1 MDAERRRLIS
11 QLYHAALQR
20 PAGERHSFL
29 ASACGDDTRLREEVE
44 SLLANGGTTTA
55 RAVSPTRT
63 GLREHSAPLVAG
75 QTLGHYCIGER
86 LGAGGMGVVYRAR
99 DTRLERDVA
108 IKVLPAAALADQVD
122 RARFRKEALAL
133 ARLNH
138 PYIGTI
144 FDFNSVGGVDFLVM
158 ELVHGES
165 LAQKIGAR
173 PLSET
178 QVVALGIQIAS
189 ALEDAHEQRIIHR
202 DLKPGNI
209 LVTPKGQVKVLDF
222 GLARFLRP
230 EEDAEITAS
239 FSAPQAV
246 AGTLPYM
253 APEQLR
259 AQPADART
267 DIWALGVVLYEMAAG
282 VRPFQGASGFE
293 LSAAIL
299 HESPPA
305 LPPRVAAPLREVI
318 ERCLEKDAGQRYQRA
333 GEVRAALE
341 IIRAGT
347 SSPRVLPWRLTLAEW
362 CWPRIAWPLAA
373 FVVLLLGLFAWQET
387 RRQPPEAP
395 LLQVTALTTLPGIE
409 QAPSLSP
416 DGNYVV
422 FGWTGPRQDA
432 QNIYVQMVG
441 SGSPLALTS
450 DPQADYNPVWS
461 PDGRWIAFLR
471 SPPPAPTGLRSR
483 ELRVIPPLGGPER
496 KLANLQSQ
504 DFFPFGLYLAWSAD
518 STAVIVT
525 DSPGEGQPDALFV
538 VSLESGEKRRLTN
551 PQPPVLAD
559 TSPAVAPDGRSLV
572 FLRRTTWGAGEL
584 HLLPLG
590 AGLTAGGEPRRLTS
604 VEQRADYPAW
614 TPDSREIVFAAR
626 RSLWRLAVADGA
638 APTPIAF
645 MGEDGLTPAISR
657 ARPGEAARLVY
668 ARMFRDSNF
677 WRIETSAP
685 GAPATSPPVLAI
697 SSTRQDYHPRFSPDG
712 RRVAFTSLRSGD
724 AEIWV
729 SAPDGSEAVKLT
741 STGALDTN
749 CATWSPDG
757 RLIAFSSNG
766 EGEFDLYVV
775 SAEGG
780 RPRRLTTDPAID
792 LCPTFSRDGQW
803 IYFSSM
809 RSGDYR
815 IWKMPAAGGDA
826 VQVSPNQGGRSFESA
841 DGSLYYMSVGVE
853 GSFWRLPAGGGEPVK
868 LLDGLIWFNADL
880 VGEGLYYI
888 DRAAEEAR
896 LQYFNLA
903 TGRSTTVARN
913 LGNVSAYLTASP
925 DGRTILIAR
934 MDASTDDLML
944 VENFR

>member
-1 MDAERRRLIS
+1 MQCSGSWA
-11 QLYHAALQR
+11 
-20 PAGERHSFL
+20 ERHS
-29 ASACGDDTRLREEVE
+29 
-44 SLLANGGTTTA
+44 LLAAARGGD
-55 RAVSPTRT
+55 
-63 GLREHSAPLVAG
+63 EHLSDPMVG
-75 QTLGHYCIGER
+75 QVLGHFRIGER

-108 IKVLPAAALADQVD
+108 IKVLPAATPADD
-122 RARFRKEALAL
+122 AARRRFRKEALAL

-138 PYIGTI
+138 PNIGTV
-144 FDFNSVGGVDFLVM
+144 FDFNSEHGVDFLVM
-158 ELVHGES
+158 ELVVGES
-165 LAQKIGAR
+165 LENAIAR
-173 PLSET
+173 GPLAERD
-178 QVVALGIQIAS
+178 VVALGIQIAS
-189 ALEDAHEQRIIHR
+189 ALEEAHERRIIHR

-209 LVTPKGQVKVLDF
+209 MVTPKGQAKVLDF
-222 GLARFLRP
+222 GLAQLLRP
-230 EEDAEITAS
+230 EMTADLTMATVS
-239 FSAPQAV
+239 EPQTV

-267 DIWALGVVLYEMAAG
+267 DIWALGVVLYEMATGA
-282 VRPFQGASGFE
+282 RPFWRASGFE

-318 ERCLEKDAGQRYQRA
+318 ERCLEKNAGQRYQRA
-333 GEVRAALE
+333 SEVRAALE
-341 IIRAGT
+341 TIRAGT
-347 SSPRVLPWRLTLAEW
+347 AFPRVAPSRLTRAGW
-362 CWPRIAWPLAA
+362 RWPRVVWPLAA
-373 FVVLLLGLFAWQET
+373 FVVLLLGLFVWQPTWHERSET
-387 RRQPPEAP
+387 P
-395 LLQVTALTTLPGIE
+395 LPQATALTTLPGIE

-422 FGWTGPRQDA
+422 FGWTGPRQDN
-432 QNIYVQMVG
+432 QDIYVQMVG

-471 SPPPAPTGLRSR
+471 SSPPAPTGLRSR
-483 ELRVIPPLGGPER
+483 ELWVIPPLGGPER
-496 KLANLQSQ
+496 KVADLQSH
-504 DFFPFGLYLAWSAD
+504 DFFPFGMYLAWSGD

-525 DSPGEGQPDALFV
+525 DSPGAGQPDALFV

-551 PQPPVLAD
+551 PQPPVVAD

-584 HLLPLG
+584 HLLPLT

-614 TPDSREIVFAAR
+614 TPDSREIIFAAR

-638 APTPIAF
+638 APTRIAF
-645 MGEDGLTPAISR
+645 VGEDGLTPAISR
-657 ARPGEAARLVY
+657 ARPGGAARLVY

-685 GAPATSPPVLAI
+685 GMPATSPPVMAI
-697 SSTRQDYHPRFSPDG
+697 SSTRDDYHPRFSPDG

-749 CATWSPDG
+749 CANWSPDG

-780 RPRRLTTDPAID
+780 RSRRLTTDPAID

-826 VQVSPNQGGRSFESA
+826 VQVSPNQGVRSFESA
-841 DGSLYYMSVGVE
+841 DGSLYYITVDVE
-853 GSFWRLPAGGGEPVK
+853 GSSFWRLPAGGGGPVK

-880 VGEGLYYI
+880 VGDGVYYI

-896 LQYFNLA
+896 LQYFDLA
-903 TGRSTTVARN
+903 TSRSTTVARN
-913 LGNVSAYLTASP
+913 LGSVWAYLTASP
-925 DGRTILIAR
+925 DGHTILITR
-934 MDASTDDLML
+934 IDASTDDLML